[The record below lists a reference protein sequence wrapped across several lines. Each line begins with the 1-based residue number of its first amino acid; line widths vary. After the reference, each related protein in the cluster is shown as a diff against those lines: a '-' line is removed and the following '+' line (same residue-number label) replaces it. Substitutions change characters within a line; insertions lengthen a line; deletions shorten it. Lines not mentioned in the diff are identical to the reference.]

1 MILALKIALVGIC
14 GLIAF
19 QDFKERMV
27 SWILFPLLGVALGG
41 LYLVHV
47 PFAQYYPFVLVNI
60 LLISIVVFILFLYTK
75 YISKQGFLNVS
86 FGLGDLLFFYALALG
101 FPTMTFL
108 VLFSVSM
115 VFALGTTLL
124 WNRNRKMPTV
134 PLAGLMGVFLCFVL
148 LISFFPD
155 LPSLYIF

>member
-1 MILALKIALVGIC
+1 MGIC

-27 SWILFPLLGVALGG
+27 SWILFPALGIVLGG
-41 LYLVHV
+41 LYLVQL
-47 PFAQYYPFVLVNI
+47 PFSQYYPFVLVNMF
-60 LLISIVVFILFLYTK
+60 LISLVVLILFLYTK
-75 YISKQGFLNVS
+75 YIAKQGFLNVS

-108 VLFSVSM
+108 VIFALSM

-124 WNRNRKMPTV
+124 WSRTRKLQTI
-134 PLAGLMGVFLCFVL
+134 PLAGLMGLFLSLVL
-148 LISFFPD
+148 LISLFPN
-155 LPSLYIF
+155 LPSLYVF

>member
-1 MILALKIALVGIC
+1 MGIC

-27 SWILFPLLGVALGG
+27 SWILFPALGIVLGG
-41 LYLVHV
+41 LYLVQV
-47 PFAQYYPFVLVNI
+47 PFAQYYPFVLVNMF
-60 LLISIVVFILFLYTK
+60 LISLVVLTLFLYTK
-75 YISKQGFLNVS
+75 YIAKQGFLNVS

-108 VLFSVSM
+108 VIFALSM

-124 WNRNRKMPTV
+124 WNRTRKLQTI
-134 PLAGLMGVFLCFVL
+134 PLAGLMGVFLCLVL
-148 LISFFPD
+148 LISLFPN
-155 LPSLYIF
+155 LPSLYVF